1 MNRRLFL
8 ASLGGGAA
16 AGIGGGA
23 PAQTGKRP
31 TFHLGSVT
39 YNVLKDHNLDDVLR
53 ILETT
58 GFEGVELRTGHKHG
72 VEPSLPAAERTR
84 VRRRFEKT
92 NVRLVAYGTVCEF
105 HSPDAQERQK
115 QVRIAK
121 EFIDLAHDTG
131 ALGVKVRPNGLPAE
145 APKETTIANIGA
157 ALRELGEYGS
167 GKRVGVW
174 LEVHGS
180 QTSPPPIAAA
190 IMKAATH
197 ENAAL
202 CWNSN
207 NVDIVNGSV
216 EQSFNLLKQWIR
228 HVHIHELGKD
238 GYPYA
243 ELFAL
248 LNKAGYTG
256 YTMAEIGAGAPNAED
271 FFRTYRARWLELVG
285 TKST

>member
-8 ASLGGGAA
+8 ASLGSGA
-16 AGIGGGA
+16 I
-23 PAQTGKRP
+23 AQTSKPSSFR
-31 TFHLGSVT
+31 LGSVT
-39 YNVLKDHNLDDVLR
+39 YNVLKDHNLDDVIR
-53 ILETT
+53 ILEAT

-84 VRRRFEKT
+84 VRRQFEKSK
-92 NVRLVAYGTVCEF
+92 VRLVAYGTTCEF
-105 HSPDAQERQK
+105 HSASAQERQK
-115 QVRIAK
+115 QVQIAK

-145 APKETTIANIGA
+145 VPKETTIGNIGA

-167 GKRVGVW
+167 AKRVGVW

-190 IMKAATH
+190 IMKATAH
-197 ENAAL
+197 DNAAL

-207 NVDIVNGSV
+207 NVDMVNGSV
-216 EQSFNLLKQWIR
+216 EQSFNLLKRWIR
-228 HVHIHELGKD
+228 HVHIHELVKD
-238 GYPYA
+238 PYPYA

-248 LNKAGYTG
+248 LKKAGYTG
-256 YTMAEIGAGAPNAED
+256 YTMAEIGGGAANAEEYL
-271 FFRTYRARWLELVG
+271 RTYRARWLELG
-285 TKST
+285 GPKSPGA